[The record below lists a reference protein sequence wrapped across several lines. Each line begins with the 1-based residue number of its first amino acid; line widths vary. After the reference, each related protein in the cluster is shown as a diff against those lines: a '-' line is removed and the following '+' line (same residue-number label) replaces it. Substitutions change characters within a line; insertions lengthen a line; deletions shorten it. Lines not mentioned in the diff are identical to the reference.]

1 MLCARGGI
9 AALMADVLLCPMSP
23 GRDVALPIPLSLGG
37 GDTKG
42 HPDVFAIGT
51 VNHTYVQNCKRGDN
65 QGCLPFSI
73 ITCDFR
79 KH

>member
-37 GDTKG
+37 DTKG
-42 HPDVFAIGT
+42 HPDVFC
-51 VNHTYVQNCKRGDN
+51 HRYSQPYLCPK
-65 QGCLPFSI
+65 L
-73 ITCDFR
+73 
-79 KH
+79 